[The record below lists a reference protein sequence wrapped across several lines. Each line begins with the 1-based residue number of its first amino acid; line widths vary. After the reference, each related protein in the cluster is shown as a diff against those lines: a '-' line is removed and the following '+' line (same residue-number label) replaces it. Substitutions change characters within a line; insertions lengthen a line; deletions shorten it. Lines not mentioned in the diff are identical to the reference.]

1 MNPAPLIDGY
11 ILGFSLILAIGAQN
25 SFVIRQGLA
34 RNHIL
39 LSVGF
44 CAVSD
49 MLLIILG
56 IAGMGLFAEKFFN
69 AYYQWIFILAAIWI
83 AFYGVSHLR
92 NVFTSFDQSTQEYRP
107 EQLGKKQTLV
117 KLFVLT
123 FVNPHVYLDTLVLI
137 GIISLQYKGADVWGF
152 GIGASLASLVFFISL
167 GFGASAMSSLFNNK
181 MAWRIL
187 DSIIAGIMFFISS
200 KLIYQ
205 SGII

>member
-1 MNPAPLIDGY
+1 MNPAPLIDGF

-34 RNHIL
+34 RNHVL

-69 AYYQWIFILAAIWI
+69 AYYQLIFILAAIWI

-107 EQLGKKQTLV
+107 EQLEKKQTLV
-117 KLFVLT
+117 KLFV
-123 FVNPHVYLDTLVLI
+123 P
-137 GIISLQYKGADVWGF
+137 
-152 GIGASLASLVFFISL
+152 
-167 GFGASAMSSLFNNK
+167 
-181 MAWRIL
+181 
-187 DSIIAGIMFFISS
+187 
-200 KLIYQ
+200 
-205 SGII
+205 

>member
-1 MNPAPLIDGY
+1 MNSAPLIDGF
-11 ILGFSLILAIGAQN
+11 ILGFSLIFAIGAQN

-34 RNHIL
+34 KNHVL

-69 AYYQWIFILAAIWI
+69 AYYQWIFIFAAIWV

-92 NVFTSFDQSTQEYRP
+92 NVFTSFDQSTQEYKP
-107 EQLGKKQTLV
+107 ERLGKNQTIFR
-117 KLFVLT
+117 LFILT
-123 FVNPHVYLDTLVLI
+123 FVNPHVYLDTLFLI
-137 GIISLQYKGADVWGF
+137 GIISLQYKEAEVWGF

-167 GFGASAMSSLFNNK
+167 GFGASAMSSFFNNR

-187 DSIIAGIMFFISS
+187 DSIIAGIMFFISL

>member
-1 MNPAPLIDGY
+1 MNSAPLIDGF

-34 RNHIL
+34 RNHVL

-49 MLLIILG
+49 ILLIILG
-56 IAGMGLFAEKFFN
+56 IAGMGLLAEKFLN

-92 NVFTSFDQSTQEYRP
+92 NVFTSFDQSTKEYRP

-167 GFGASAMSSLFNNK
+167 GFGASAMSFLFNNR

-187 DSIIAGIMFFISS
+187 DSIIAGIMFFISL

>member
-1 MNPAPLIDGY
+1 MNPAPLIDGF

-34 RNHIL
+34 RNHVL

-92 NVFTSFDQSTQEYRP
+92 NVFTSFVQGTQEYRP
-107 EQLGKKQTLV
+107 EQLAKKQTLV

>member
-1 MNPAPLIDGY
+1 MNPAPLIDGF

-34 RNHIL
+34 RNHVL

-69 AYYQWIFILAAIWI
+69 AHYQWIFILAAIWI

-152 GIGASLASLVFFISL
+152 GIGASLASLAFFISL

-187 DSIIAGIMFFISS
+187 DSIIAGIMFFISL

>member
-1 MNPAPLIDGY
+1 MNPAPLIDGF

-34 RNHIL
+34 RNHVL

-69 AYYQWIFILAAIWI
+69 AHYQWIFILAAIWI

-92 NVFTSFDQSTQEYRP
+92 NVFTSFAQSTQEYRP
-107 EQLGKKQTLV
+107 ERLGKKQTLV

>member
-1 MNPAPLIDGY
+1 
-11 ILGFSLILAIGAQN
+11 
-25 SFVIRQGLA
+25 
-34 RNHIL
+34 
-39 LSVGF
+39 
-44 CAVSD
+44 
-49 MLLIILG
+49 
-56 IAGMGLFAEKFFN
+56 
-69 AYYQWIFILAAIWI
+69 
-83 AFYGVSHLR
+83 
-92 NVFTSFDQSTQEYRP
+92 VFTSFDQSTQEYRP

-152 GIGASLASLVFFISL
+152 GIGASLASLAFFISL
-167 GFGASAMSSLFNNK
+167 GFGSSAMSSLFNNK

-187 DSIIAGIMFFISS
+187 DSIIAGIMLFISL

>member
-1 MNPAPLIDGY
+1 MNPAPLIDGF

-34 RNHIL
+34 RNHVL

-56 IAGMGLFAEKFFN
+56 IAGMGLFAEKFLN

-92 NVFTSFDQSTQEYRP
+92 NVFTSFDQSTKEYRP

-167 GFGASAMSSLFNNK
+167 GFGASAMSSLFNNRA
-181 MAWRIL
+181 AWRIL
-187 DSIIAGIMFFISS
+187 DSIIAGIMFFISL

>member
-1 MNPAPLIDGY
+1 MNPAPLIDGF

-34 RNHIL
+34 RNHVL

-56 IAGMGLFAEKFFN
+56 IAGMGLFTEKFFN

-152 GIGASLASLVFFISL
+152 GIGASLASLAFFISL

-187 DSIIAGIMFFISS
+187 DSIIAGIMFFISL

>member
-1 MNPAPLIDGY
+1 MNPAPLIDGF

-34 RNHIL
+34 RNHVL

-69 AYYQWIFILAAIWI
+69 AYYQLIFILAAIWI